1 MKENET
7 FKITYSAGQQEEI
20 QSIREK
26 YMPKEESKMDQL
38 RALDASV
45 GKKATMISVSIG
57 VIGTL
62 LMGSGMSLCLSDF
75 GNVLGKFGFCVG
87 IVLGIIGIAILACAY
102 PCYQKTLKKE
112 REKIAPKIL
121 QLTEEL
127 MQK

>member
-1 MKENET
+1 MKKNET

-102 PCYQKTLKKE
+102 PCYQKILKKE

>member
-7 FKITYSAGQQEEI
+7 FKITYSAGKQEEI

-45 GKKATMISVSIG
+45 SKKATMISVSIG

-87 IVLGIIGIAILACAY
+87 IVLGMIGIAILACAY

>member
-7 FKITYSAGQQEEI
+7 FKITYSAGKQEEI

-87 IVLGIIGIAILACAY
+87 IVLGMIGIAILACAY